1 MPLPAPVEEEDQD
14 EEEDVWE
21 EEPSLHYILAQERT
35 RQRFQLLKATKTPE
49 ELQLYAAGLIKA
61 CWLGYQ
67 DRLLYYD
74 RIYNRDMI
82 IRHKKYI
89 ANVQNHLNADLNKA
103 KFLKA
108 TLGLSRYQV
117 KLMAARKI
125 QVVWRSLRKPKLV
138 ARRVM
143 ICGMWREIRSGVWE
157 SIVMNP
163 EDDAP
168 TIFVGPN
175 PPLIS

>member
-1 MPLPAPVEEEDQD
+1 MPLPAPVEQEDED
-14 EEEDVWE
+14 EEDVWE
-21 EEPSLHYILAQERT
+21 EEPSLNYILAQEHT
-35 RQRFQLLKATKTPE
+35 RERFKLLKATKTPE

-67 DRLLYYD
+67 DRLLYFD
-74 RIYNRDMI
+74 RIYNRDII
-82 IRHKKYI
+82 IRHKEYI

-117 KLMAARKI
+117 KQMAARKI
-125 QVVWRSLRKPKLV
+125 QMFWGSRRKPKL
-138 ARRVM
+138 AASKVM
-143 ICGMWREIRSGVWE
+143 ICGMWREIHSGVWE
-157 SIVMNP
+157 RIVMNP

-168 TIFVGPN
+168 TIFVGSN
-175 PPLIS
+175 PPLST